1 MFSFCGSFGGSVFVV
16 VVFVGVGGLV
26 VIVRLS
32 DAAIFAVLVI
42 SLFATSGDFDPAA
55 QFELEFVFLVLEFGL
70 LAQFELCFVV
80 VGLFLGAPKPRIPQ
94 LHFFVVGG
102 VGRALLLIS
111 VISGAGVLSALFDAA
126 SAIDN
131 ELGFP
136 PAPSL
141 AFCLFSSLV
150 KLSFLTFLLS
160 LTCFS
165 LSLCPKPPT

>member
-1 MFSFCGSFGGSVFVV
+1 MFSFCGSFGGSVFVF

-42 SLFATSGDFDPAA
+42 SLFATSGDFGPEA
-55 QFELEFVFLVLEFGL
+55 QFELDFVFGL

-150 KLSFLTFLLS
+150 KLNFLTSPLS

>member
-42 SLFATSGDFDPAA
+42 SLFATSGDFGPEA
-55 QFELEFVFLVLEFGL
+55 QFELEFVFLVLVFG

-150 KLSFLTFLLS
+150 KLNFLTSPLS

-165 LSLCPKPPT
+165 LSLCPKPPI

>member
-1 MFSFCGSFGGSVFVV
+1 MFSFCGSFGGSVFVVV

-32 DAAIFAVLVI
+32 AAAIFAVLVI

-55 QFELEFVFLVLEFGL
+55 QFELDFVFLVLVFG
-70 LAQFELCFVV
+70 LAQFELCLVV
-80 VGLFLGAPKPRIPQ
+80 LGLFLGAPKPRIPQ

-111 VISGAGVLSALFDAA
+111 VISGAGVLSALFDAS

-136 PAPSL
+136 PPPSL
-141 AFCLFSSLV
+141 SFCLFSSLV
-150 KLSFLTFLLS
+150 KLNFLTSPLS

>member
-1 MFSFCGSFGGSVFVV
+1 MFNFCGSFGGSVFVV

-42 SLFATSGDFDPAA
+42 SLFATSGDFGPEA
-55 QFELEFVFLVLEFGL
+55 QFELDFVFGL

-111 VISGAGVLSALFDAA
+111 VISGAGVLSALFGA
-126 SAIDN
+126 SSAFD

-150 KLSFLTFLLS
+150 KLSFLTSLLS
-160 LTCFS
+160 LTRFS
-165 LSLCPKPPT
+165 LGVCPKPPT

>member
-1 MFSFCGSFGGSVFVV
+1 MFSFCGSFGGSVFVVV

-42 SLFATSGDFDPAA
+42 SLFATSGDFGPEA
-55 QFELEFVFLVLEFGL
+55 QFELDFVFG

-80 VGLFLGAPKPRIPQ
+80 LGLFLGDPKPRIPQ

-111 VISGAGVLSALFDAA
+111 VISNAGVLSAFFDAA
-126 SAIDN
+126 SAIDD

-141 AFCLFSSLV
+141 SFCLFSSLV
-150 KLSFLTFLLS
+150 KLNFLTSPLS